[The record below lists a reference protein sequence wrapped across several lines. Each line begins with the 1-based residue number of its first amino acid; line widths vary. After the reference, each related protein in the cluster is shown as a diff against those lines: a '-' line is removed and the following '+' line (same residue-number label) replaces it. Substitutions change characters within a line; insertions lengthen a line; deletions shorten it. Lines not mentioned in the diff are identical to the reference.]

1 MKRFRYILLLLLL
14 CCIRLPA
21 LAQENDSVWITAESA
36 DTIKQGKEK
45 QKPEMIV
52 KVVENRIYVENIQR
66 EVILEIYNIMGV
78 KVYSRRIP
86 PGNGEYPVNLSRGY
100 YILKIGKTTKKVA
113 IR

>member
-21 LAQENDSVWITAESA
+21 LAQENDSVWITAELA

-78 KVYSRRIP
+78 KVLSRRVKA
-86 PGNGEYPVNLSRGY
+86 GTNEYTLSLPKGY
-100 YILKIGKTTKKVA
+100 YILKIGKITKKIAV
-113 IR
+113 R